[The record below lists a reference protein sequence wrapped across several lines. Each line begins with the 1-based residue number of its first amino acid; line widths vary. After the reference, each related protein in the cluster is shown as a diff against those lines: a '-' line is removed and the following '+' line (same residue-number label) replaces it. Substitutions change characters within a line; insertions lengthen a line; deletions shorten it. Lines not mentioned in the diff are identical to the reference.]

1 MKKLMLIVAALGFM
15 ATTSFAQNGSASM
28 SSTPTGTTASSTSK
42 AANAKYICPKCKAV
56 SDKPGTCSKCNAKL
70 VKEGTYYCPGCGATS
85 AKAGKCT
92 KCNMDMVK
100 MTASAK

>member
-1 MKKLMLIVAALGFM
+1 
-15 ATTSFAQNGSASM
+15 
-28 SSTPTGTTASSTSK
+28 
-42 AANAKYICPKCKAV
+42 
-56 SDKPGTCSKCNAKL
+56 L

-100 MTASAK
+100 MTASTK

>member
-1 MKKLMLIVAALGFM
+1 MKKLILIVACLGFM
-15 ATTSFAQNGSASM
+15 ATTVFAQNGSAGI
-28 SSTPTGTTASSTSK
+28 SSAPAATTTSK
-42 AANAKYICPKCKAV
+42 TAATSPKYICPKCKAV

-100 MTASAK
+100 MTASTK